1 MCSWLYLFNPRY
13 GSRCTVKFC
22 RKPELSKLIQ
32 TGSYNKARRQSTP
45 AHISAF
51 WFWFQMRFFIYFFIH
66 RVGLGTGSWSP
77 TKTPPTTHPN
87 GGTNNRA
94 KDRPQYQ
101 SYLHQFRT
109 RAGRPPSRIFIIVC
123 SGGAPN
129 LRIFTISETIT
140 YTILSCQ
147 SRPKFWNI
155 QDVLCPD
162 PRK

>member
-1 MCSWLYLFNPRY
+1 
-13 GSRCTVKFC
+13 
-22 RKPELSKLIQ
+22 
-32 TGSYNKARRQSTP
+32 
-45 AHISAF
+45 
-51 WFWFQMRFFIYFFIH
+51 MRFCIYFFIH

-87 GGTNNRA
+87 GGPNNRA

-129 LRIFTISETIT
+129 LRIFTVSETIN

-155 QDVLCPD
+155 YRLLCGGRHTFEYSRCFVSRSAEVIEYLIF
-162 PRK
+162 PRQGRPAVEYS